1 MAQGRDQ
8 ASGAAGGSRAESA
21 PPPRRGR
28 GSRPTIGD
36 VAALAKV
43 SKATVSFVV
52 NDRAGVSPAARRRVR
67 AAMEDLGWQPNAGAR
82 ALSNKRAQTLGLVMR
97 RQPELLSTDPFFPQF
112 VAGIETGLA
121 PLGYALVLQVVP
133 DEDTERQAYE
143 RLARD
148 GRVDGV
154 FLTDLRVDDPRPAL
168 VTELGLDALIVGPPQ
183 PGSRVPAIGV
193 DDGSGIRRAVSH
205 LRSLGHR
212 RIGHVCGAEGYVHTE
227 ARRDAWRGALAD
239 AGLAE
244 VPPVEADFTGASGAR
259 ATHQLL
265 DLDRPPT
272 AIVYAND
279 LMAIAGIT
287 AATGRGLRVP
297 EDLSVVGFDDIP
309 LADCI
314 APPLTTVRQDVLTW
328 GNVAAQALAART
340 EGRAP
345 EQITLPPVE
354 FIIRSSTAPPPRGGR
369 QE

>member
-1 MAQGRDQ
+1 MVRGQDRP
-8 ASGAAGGSRAESA
+8 GGSADGSRQAT
-21 PPPRRGR
+21 PPRPRRGG

-36 VAALAKV
+36 VAALAQV
-43 SKATVSFVV
+43 SKATVSFVI
-52 NDRAGVSPAARRRVR
+52 NDRPGVSPQARQRVLE
-67 AAMEDLGWQPNAGAR
+67 AIDQLGWQPNAGAR
-82 ALSNKRAQTLGLVMR
+82 ALSTKRSQTLGLVMR
-97 RQPELLSTDPFFPQF
+97 RPPELLSTDPFFPQF

-133 DEDTERQAYE
+133 DEETERQAYE

-154 FLTDLRVDDPRPAL
+154 FLTDLRTDDPRPAL
-168 VTELGLDALIVGPPQ
+168 MTELGISALIVGPSQ
-183 PGSRVPAIGV
+183 HGGRVPALGV
-193 DDGSGIRRAVSH
+193 DDGSGVRRAVSH

-212 RIGHVCGAEGYVHTE
+212 WIGHVCGAAGYVHTE
-227 ARRDAWRGALAD
+227 ARCDAWRGALAD
-239 AGLAE
+239 AGLPE
-244 VPPVEADFTGASGAR
+244 IPPVAADFTGAVGAQ

-279 LMAIAGIT
+279 LMAVAGIT
-287 AATGRGLRVP
+287 AATSRGLRVP

-328 GNVAAQALAART
+328 GRTAAQALVSLT
-340 EGRAP
+340 EGGEFQAA
-345 EQITLPPVE
+345 ELPPVE
-354 FIIRSSTAPPPRGGR
+354 FVVRASTAPPRT
-369 QE
+369 

>member
-1 MAQGRDQ
+1 MVRGQDKAGG
-8 ASGAAGGSRAESA
+8 SAGGSRQAM
-21 PPPRRGR
+21 PPPSRRG
-28 GSRPTIGD
+28 GGGRPTIGD
-36 VAALAKV
+36 VAALAQV
-43 SKATVSFVV
+43 SKATVSFVI
-52 NDRAGVSPAARRRVR
+52 NDRPGVSPQARQRVLD
-67 AAMEDLGWQPNAGAR
+67 AIDQLGWQPNAGAR
-82 ALSNKRAQTLGLVMR
+82 ALSTKRSQTLGLVMR
-97 RQPELLSTDPFFPQF
+97 RPPELLSTDPFFPQF

-133 DEDTERQAYE
+133 DEETERQAYE

-154 FLTDLRVDDPRPAL
+154 FLTDLRTDDPRPAL
-168 VTELGLDALIVGPPQ
+168 VTELGIDALIVGPPQ
-183 PGSRVPAIGV
+183 HGGQVPALGV
-193 DDGSGIRRAVSH
+193 DDGSGVRRAVSH

-212 RIGHVCGAEGYVHTE
+212 WIGHVCGAAGFVHTE
-227 ARRDAWRGALAD
+227 ARCDAWRGALAD
-239 AGLAE
+239 AGLPE
-244 VPPVEADFTGASGAR
+244 IPPVAADFTGAAGAR

-287 AATGRGLRVP
+287 AATSRGLRVP

-328 GNVAAQALAART
+328 GRAAAQALVSLT
-340 EGRAP
+340 EGGEFQAA
-345 EQITLPPVE
+345 ELPPVE
-354 FIIRSSTAPPPRGGR
+354 FVVRASTAPPRS
-369 QE
+369 

>member
-1 MAQGRDQ
+1 MGQGPGQ
-8 ASGAAGGSRAESA
+8 ASGPVSGSRAKGA
-21 PPPRRGR
+21 LPPRRR
-28 GSRPTIGD
+28 GSGRPTIGD
-36 VAALAKV
+36 VAALAQV

-52 NDRAGVSPAARRRVR
+52 NDRPGVSPQARRRVR
-67 AAMEDLGWQPNAGAR
+67 EAMENLGWQPNAGAR

-154 FLTDLRVDDPRPAL
+154 FLTDLRVDDPRPDL
-168 VTELGLDALIVGPPQ
+168 VTELDIGALIVGPPQ
-183 PGSRVPAIGV
+183 PGSEVPAIGV

-227 ARRDAWRGALAD
+227 ARRDAWRGALAE
-239 AGLAE
+239 AGLPE
-244 VPPVEADFTGASGAR
+244 IPPVEADFTGASGAR

-265 DLDRPPT
+265 DLDQPPT

-279 LMAIAGIT
+279 LMAIAGVT
-287 AATGRGLRVP
+287 AATSRGLRVP

-314 APPLTTVRQDVLTW
+314 APPLTTVRQDVLAW
-328 GNVAAQALAART
+328 GRVAAQALVSLT
-340 EGRAP
+340 EGR
-345 EQITLPPVE
+345 EFERVELPPVE
-354 FIIRSSTAPPPRGGR
+354 FVVRASTAPPRAS
-369 QE
+369 